1 MISVQDLV
9 HSGYFVG
16 DLLGVFLTCIS
27 CREIRAAC
35 QEKQTVVWGSPD

>member
-16 DLLGVFLTCIS
+16 DLLGVFLIILVLAVGKS
-27 CREIRAAC
+27 GQHARR
-35 QEKQTVVWGSPD
+35 SRL